1 MDFFDESTETISG
14 LRPAAPAGDGE
25 SFMLRAIRLAE
36 LGRGTTSP
44 NPLVGAVVVR
54 GGKPVGEGWHER
66 AGGPHAEV
74 VALEKAGKQAEGA
87 TMYVTLEPCA
97 HHGRT
102 LPCVKAIRK
111 AGISK
116 VVVALRDPNPD
127 VKGGGWEQLE
137 AAGISVEQG
146 AYEDVA
152 RRQNEAFIKRVT
164 TGLPFLTLKMAMS
177 VDGRVATNTGSSRW
191 ISGEDSRSEVHE
203 MRAASDA
210 VMVGIGTVLMDDP
223 QLTARTGRTDQKQPL
238 RVVVDWDARTP
249 VGSRLA
255 DVSLAPT
262 LVAASD
268 RAPQRAVDALQLRGV
283 EVIRAGVG
291 GRVDLRALMEE
302 LASRDMNAVQCEG
315 GPGLAAM
322 LLREK
327 LVDRM
332 VLFIAPCIISGR
344 DAPGPIGG
352 EGIEEMIDAMSVRF
366 DSVGVSGEDIRIV
379 ACPVYDQESDKCS
392 QE

>member
-1 MDFFDESTETISG
+1 V
-14 LRPAAPAGDGE
+14 A
-25 SFMLRAIRLAE
+25 
-36 LGRGTTSP
+36 
-44 NPLVGAVVVR
+44 
-54 GGKPVGEGWHER
+54 
-66 AGGPHAEV
+66 
-74 VALEKAGKQAEGA
+74 ALEKAGKQAEGA

-268 RAPQRAVDALQLRGV
+268 RAPQRAVDALQSRGV
-283 EVIRAGVG
+283 EVG

-327 LVDRM
+327 LVDRI